1 MARGQGQGRDGGRIG
16 LLDRGQLATLLA
28 IPDLPSR
35 LEEVD
40 TLVSGALSEFKAA
53 LRPEVFAFLT
63 GPAKRIR
70 ATLTIA
76 CAQLGGSHDARV
88 ATAAAIVELVQMGS
102 LIHDDII
109 EEASS
114 RRGKPTLNS
123 VESTG
128 VALVVGDLVLAE
140 AGLLAAKKMHKEASA
155 LMADTMAHM
164 AAGQLE
170 ELRDLMNLDRTLE
183 QYRAATEAKTGTL
196 FAAACRLGGMLVG
209 MPPRKLDAVTAFG
222 TAFGVQYQLID
233 DVLDLIGDPNLLGK
247 PVGRDL
253 ATGTYTE
260 PVIRALAKRGGKT
273 LAALLK
279 RRRAED
285 LAEALERVKK
295 SGAVED
301 AIKAV
306 TSLSSEATRA
316 LNPFTND
323 PVGRGDC
330 PRSG

>member
-1 MARGQGQGRDGGRIG
+1 
-16 LLDRGQLATLLA
+16 LDA
-28 IPDLPSR
+28 
-35 LEEVD
+35 VD
-40 TLVSGALSEFKAA
+40 KLVSGALNDFKSA
-53 LRPEVFAFLT
+53 LRQDVFAFLT
-63 GPAKRIR
+63 GPAKRMR

-76 CAQLGGSHDARV
+76 CAQLGGTYDTRV
-88 ATAAAIVELVQMGS
+88 ATAGATVELVQMGS

-114 RRGKPTLNS
+114 RRGKPTLNAA
-123 VESTG
+123 ESAG

-140 AGLLAAKKMHKEASA
+140 AGLLAAKSMHQEAST

-170 ELRDLMNLDRTLE
+170 ELRDLFNLDRTLE
-183 QYRAATEAKTGTL
+183 QYRAATQAKTGTL
-196 FAAACRLGGMLVG
+196 FAAACRLGAMMAG

-222 TAFGVQYQLID
+222 GAFGVQYQLID
-233 DVLDLIGDPNLLGK
+233 DVLDLVGDPGRLGK

-273 LAALLK
+273 LAKLLK

-285 LAEALERVKK
+285 LAEALERVKR
-295 SGAVED
+295 SGALDD
-301 AIKAV
+301 AVKAV
-306 TSLSSEATRA
+306 RSLSSEATRA
-316 LNPFTND
+316 LKPFAKD
-323 PVGRGDC
+323 PVGRGLQALPDVYAEWALSQLAREE
-330 PRSG
+330 PW